1 MLYVADEERTKE
13 TNKLK
18 QEIYR
23 FELSKQIEE
32 KKMLELERKRKD
44 QLEDE
49 AIERMAR
56 EQEEKMKME
65 FEKENEKRTLAQL
78 QVWNI
83 FINNEVFCKEF

>member
-1 MLYVADEERTKE
+1 M
-13 TNKLK
+13 
-18 QEIYR
+18 
-23 FELSKQIEE
+23 
-32 KKMLELERKRKD
+32 ELEQKRKE

-56 EQEEKMKME
+56 EQEEKMKIE

-83 FINNEVFCKEF
+83 FIYL